1 VKRFRDTFTDRTA
14 RYSLGI
20 DDRTGNPYLSIPV
33 TIRVVDY
40 EEYYTLSVAEYEHF
54 LGVPA
59 DAASFADAC
68 RRHERD
74 DRLVLQPGWN
84 RGTPM

>member
-1 VKRFRDTFTDRTA
+1 VIRFRDIFTDWTA
-14 RYSLGI
+14 RYSLGN

-40 EEYYTLSVAEYEHF
+40 DEYYTLSVAEYERF
-54 LGVPA
+54 LEVPA

-74 DRLVLQPGWN
+74 DRLIVQPGGN